1 MFTLQ
6 NVLLVKKQYTFIKRA
21 DAVSP
26 FLVFLSNLDALSKL
40 PREMKTRNLC
50 IIFLLLMVIPPVYGQ
65 TKADIR
71 DMFNQ
76 GEMYILFE
84 EYNEALPSFEN
95 LLKLSPDN
103 ANFKYRIGQCYLNI
117 PGQKEKAIPY
127 LEEAV
132 QNISPKHKQGRIR
145 EKSAPYDALYY
156 LANAYRIN
164 NQLDKAIETYEL
176 FIQNMDHRVYDSTI
190 VNFQLQTCHNA
201 KLMMTTPLFVRY
213 TNLGDNINERFL
225 ETNPVISE
233 KDDLLFFSRK
243 LQFRT
248 ALFYSRL
255 TNGIW
260 SGPTDII
267 PDLNVDDKFYPTSLS
282 RDGKTLFLY
291 SNFDYI
297 GNIYTSKFDDDR
309 WNPVE
314 KLNENV
320 NTKYW
325 ESHATI
331 SPDGKKLFFSS
342 NRKGGYG
349 GLDIYVSELDSIG
362 AWGPARNLGPVINTP
377 YHEDTPTITE
387 DGKTLFFS
395 SRGHYNMGGY
405 DIFYSTMVDGEK
417 WSIPL
422 NAGYPLNT
430 TDDDLFFTPLGKG
443 YEGYIARYDD
453 RGFGEQD
460 IYRVEIFSDDHPR
473 RFLIRGVTRIEDL
486 RKDVAAGI
494 RVIVRDIADPH
505 TPIIVYT
512 DPLTGKYEFEVKH
525 GEYEITFD
533 ADGVVKE
540 VKKLSL
546 PLTMQSDTFAFPP
559 LTLER
564 NDFESDLRVLTD
576 SILRVKAGDTAEIML
591 LTEPKSILDV
601 LVTNEG
607 SQIASN
613 RYDIDDT
620 LFVYR
625 FIPQPGKNIV
635 DFRLTDMFS
644 NIATARVIVEKDILQ
659 PTGTVTRPEYTRV
672 IAERQANAFLEILKK
687 NADDD
692 IRKIIAGIEAKK
704 ERFGNIDDV
713 VSLIDERA
721 DRKITDSE
729 RIDKLALE
737 TAVKDNILTQAA
749 VDYLEKYAHGELKS
763 ILSDINIY
771 DLRLRSWTDLKE
783 YVTAQSEGR
792 ITGADLDRLADYLL
806 TGPDAEIS
814 VIREK
819 IDIYAGMQED
829 PSVIKDAV
837 KEADRQ
843 LITSKGEWL
852 KAFIGET
859 LTNGLSVDDLAKLF
873 ASITFE
879 PSTGVSEAV
888 AQLAKQSDATLAAYL
903 GELNIKKIKSIE
915 ELLTLLLSEPDE
927 AFSKA
932 ELYRALAAT
941 IAENNIDMVLIASS
955 DEKRRLPL
963 LWILIPLSGV
973 SLLILLFTRKR
984 KKKKETRD

>member
-1 MFTLQ
+1 
-6 NVLLVKKQYTFIKRA
+6 
-21 DAVSP
+21 
-26 FLVFLSNLDALSKL
+26 
-40 PREMKTRNLC
+40 MKTRNLC
-50 IIFLLLMVIPPVYGQ
+50 LLFFLLLYIQTPAKGQ
-65 TKADIR
+65 TKADVR

-117 PGQKEKAIPY
+117 PGQKDRAIPY

-132 QNISPKHKQGRIR
+132 QNISPKHKQGRIK
-145 EKSAPYDALYY
+145 EKTAPYDALYY

-201 KLMMTTPLFVRY
+201 KQMMTRPLFVKY
-213 TNLGDNINERFL
+213 TNLGENINERFL
-225 ETNPVISE
+225 ETNPVISA
-233 KDDLLFFSRK
+233 KDDILFFSRK

-248 ALFYSRL
+248 ALFYSRI

-260 SGPTDII
+260 SGPIDII

-297 GNIYTSKFDDDR
+297 GNIYTSKFTDNK

-325 ESHATI
+325 ESHATV

-349 GLDIYVSELDSIG
+349 GLDLYISELDSIG

-405 DIFYSTMVDGEK
+405 DIFYSTMVDGED

-494 RVIVRDIADPH
+494 KVIIRDLNDPH

-512 DPLTGKYEFEVKH
+512 DPRTGKYEFEVKH

-540 VKKLSL
+540 VKRLSL
-546 PLTMQSDTFAFPP
+546 PLTMDSDTLSFPP
-559 LTLER
+559 VTLEK
-564 NDFESDLRVLTD
+564 NDFEADLRVITD
-576 SILRVKAGDTAEIML
+576 SLLKVDTGDTAKIVL
-591 LTEPKSILDV
+591 NTEPKSILDV

-607 SQIASN
+607 RQIASD
-613 RYDIDDT
+613 RFDIDDT

-625 FIPQPGKNIV
+625 FVPQPGKNIV
-635 DFRLTDMFS
+635 DFRLTDMFN
-644 NIATARVIVEKDILQ
+644 NIATARVIVEKDILR
-659 PTGTVTRPEYTRV
+659 PTSTITRPEYTRIV
-672 IAERQANAFLEILKK
+672 AERQAQAFLEILKK

-692 IRKIIAGIEAKK
+692 LRKIISSIEARR
-704 ERFGNIDDV
+704 ESFGNIDDV
-713 VSLIDERA
+713 VSLINERA
-721 DRKITDSE
+721 GRQITDSE
-729 RIDKLALE
+729 RVERLALE

-749 VDYLEKYAHGELKS
+749 VDYLEKYADGELKR
-763 ILSDINIY
+763 ILSGINIY
-771 DLRLRSWTDLKE
+771 DLRLKSWTDLKE
-783 YVTAQSEGR
+783 YVTQQSAGR
-792 ITGADLDRLADYLL
+792 ITGADLDKLAEYLL
-806 TGPDAEIS
+806 SGPDGAIA
-814 VIREK
+814 VMKEK
-819 IDIYAGMQED
+819 IAIYAGLQED
-829 PSVIKDAV
+829 PSAIQAAV
-837 KEADRQ
+837 EEADRL
-843 LITSKGEWL
+843 LIKDKSEWL
-852 KAFIGET
+852 NAFIEAALAKG
-859 LTNGLSVDDLAKLF
+859 LTESDLAKLF
-873 ASITFE
+873 AAIAFD
-879 PSTGVSEAV
+879 PSTEVSEAV
-888 AQLAKQSDATLAAYL
+888 AQLLKNSDAGLAEYL
-903 GELNIKKIKSIE
+903 GKLDIRKVKSLE
-915 ELLTLLLSEPDE
+915 ELLSILLSAEAS
-927 AFSKA
+927 AFSKD
-932 ELYRALAAT
+932 ELLSALSAT
-941 IAENNIDMVLIASS
+941 IEENNIAGELIGTPV
-955 DEKRRLPL
+955 EKRRLPL
-963 LWILIPLSGV
+963 FWLLIPAAGA
-973 SLLILLFTRKR
+973 LIWFLLFAR
-984 KKKKETRD
+984 KKKKKKGTRD

>member
-1 MFTLQ
+1 
-6 NVLLVKKQYTFIKRA
+6 
-21 DAVSP
+21 
-26 FLVFLSNLDALSKL
+26 
-40 PREMKTRNLC
+40 MKTRNLC
-50 IIFLLLMVIPPVYGQ
+50 LLFFLLLTVPAIKGQ

-117 PGQKEKAIPY
+117 PGQKEKAIPF

-132 QNISPKHKQGRIR
+132 QSISPKHKQGRIK

-201 KLMMTTPLFVRY
+201 KQMMTRPLFVKY
-213 TNLGDNINERFL
+213 SNLGENINERFL
-225 ETNPVISE
+225 ETNPVISA

-255 TNGIW
+255 NNGIW
-260 SGPTDII
+260 SGPVDII

-297 GNIYTSKFDDDR
+297 GNIYTSRFENDK

-325 ESHATI
+325 ESHATV

-349 GLDIYVSELDSIG
+349 GLDLYVSDLDSIG

-405 DIFYSTMVDGEK
+405 DIFYSTMVEGEE

-430 TDDDLFFTPLGKG
+430 TDDDLFFTPIGKG
-443 YEGYIARYDD
+443 YQGYIARYDD

-494 RVIVRDIADPH
+494 KVIVRDLNDPH
-505 TPIIVYT
+505 APIIVYT

-540 VKKLSL
+540 VKRLSL
-546 PLTMQSDTFAFPP
+546 PLTMDSDTMSFPP
-559 LTLER
+559 VTLER
-564 NDFESDLRVLTD
+564 NDFEADLRVLTD
-576 SILRVKAGDTAEIML
+576 SILSIKAGDTADIVL
-591 LTEPKSILDV
+591 NTEPKSTLDV

-607 SQIASN
+607 RQISSE
-613 RYDIDDT
+613 RFDIDDT

-625 FIPQPGKNIV
+625 FVPQPGKNIV

-644 NIATARVIVEKDILQ
+644 NIATARVIVEKDILR
-659 PTGTVTRPEYTRV
+659 PTSTVTRPEYTRI

-692 IRKIIAGIEAKK
+692 LRKIISSIEARREK
-704 ERFGNIDDV
+704 FGNIDDV
-713 VSLIDERA
+713 VSLINERA
-721 DRKITDSE
+721 GRQITDSE
-729 RIDKLALE
+729 RVERLALE

-749 VDYLEKYAHGELKS
+749 VDYLEKYADGELKR
-763 ILSDINIY
+763 ILSGINIY
-771 DLRLRSWTDLKE
+771 DLRLKTWTDLKE
-783 YVTAQSEGR
+783 YVTQQSAGR
-792 ITGADLDRLADYLL
+792 ITGADLDKLADYLL
-806 TGPDAEIS
+806 SGPDSAIS

-819 IDIYAGMQED
+819 IAVYAGLQDD
-829 PSVIKDAV
+829 PSAIQAAAED
-837 KEADRQ
+837 ADRQ
-843 LITSKGEWL
+843 LIKDKGEWL
-852 KAFIGET
+852 NAFIEGA
-859 LTNGLSVDDLAKLF
+859 LAKGMTNSELAKLI
-873 ASITFE
+873 AAITFD
-879 PSTGVSEAV
+879 PSTDVSEAV
-888 AQLAKQSDATLAAYL
+888 AQMVKNSGPGLSAYL
-903 GELNIKKIKSIE
+903 AELNTKKVKSLE
-915 ELLTLLLSEPDE
+915 ELISILLSEEAASFGKDE
-927 AFSKA
+927 LFSA
-932 ELYRALAAT
+932 
-941 IAENNIDMVLIASS
+941 IASTVEENNVAGELIGKPVGKS
-955 DEKRRLPL
+955 KLPL
-963 LWILIPLSGV
+963 LWILIPGAGA
-973 SLLILLFTRKR
+973 LILFLLLAR
-984 KKKKETRD
+984 KKKKKKGNRN

>member
-1 MFTLQ
+1 
-6 NVLLVKKQYTFIKRA
+6 LVKKLIALIKRA
-21 DAVSP
+21 ASGSP
-26 FLVFLSNLDALSKL
+26 FLVFLFNLDVSSKL

-50 IIFLLLMVIPPVYGQ
+50 LLLFLILAVSPLKSQ

-84 EYNEALPSFEN
+84 EYNEALPSFQN

-117 PGQKEKAIPY
+117 PGEKEKAIPY
-127 LEEAV
+127 LEDAV
-132 QNISPKHKQGRIR
+132 QNINPRHKQGRIK

-201 KLMMTTPLFVRY
+201 KQMMTTPLFVRY
-213 TNLGDNINERFL
+213 TNLGENINERFL
-225 ETNPVISE
+225 ETNPVISA

-255 TNGIW
+255 TDGVW
-260 SGPTDII
+260 SGPIDII

-282 RDGKTLFLY
+282 RDGNTLYLY

-297 GNIYTSKFDDDR
+297 GNIYTSRFANGR
-309 WNPVE
+309 WNPVQ

-325 ESHATI
+325 ESHATV
-331 SPDGKKLFFSS
+331 SPDGRKLFFSS

-362 AWGPARNLGPVINTP
+362 NWGLARNLGPVINTP
-377 YHEDTPTITE
+377 YHEDTPTLSE

-405 DIFYSTMVDGEK
+405 DIFYSTQVNGEE

-430 TDDDLFFTPLGKG
+430 TDDDLFFMPLGKG
-443 YEGYIARYDD
+443 YEGYIARFDD
-453 RGFGEQD
+453 QGFGEQD
-460 IYRVEIFSDDHPR
+460 IYRVEIYSDDHPR
-473 RFLIRGVTRIEDL
+473 RFLIRGITRIEDL

-494 RVIVRDIADPH
+494 RLIVRDITDSQ
-505 TPIIVYT
+505 TPIIVYA

-546 PLTMQSDTFAFPP
+546 PLTMNSDTVAFPP
-559 LTLER
+559 VVLEK
-564 NDFESDLRVLTD
+564 NDFEADLRIRTD
-576 SILRVKAGDTAEIML
+576 SLLRVKGGDTAEIKL
-591 LTEPKSILDV
+591 STEPKSILDV
-601 LVTNEG
+601 LITNEG
-607 SQIASN
+607 RQIASDRFN
-613 RYDIDDT
+613 IDDT
-620 LFVYR
+620 VFLYR
-625 FIPQPGKNIV
+625 FVPQPGKNIV

-644 NIATARVIVEKDILQ
+644 NTATARVIVEKDILRA
-659 PTGTVTRPEYTRV
+659 TETITRPEYTRV
-672 IAERQANAFLEILKK
+672 IAERQANAFLEILKR
-687 NADDD
+687 NADEE
-692 IRKIIAGIEAKK
+692 IRKIISGIDAKK

-713 VSLIDERA
+713 VSLLNERA
-721 DRKITDSE
+721 GRKISE
-729 RIDKLALE
+729 SEGVEKLALE

-749 VDYLEKYAHGELKS
+749 VDYLEKRADGELKR
-763 ILSDINIY
+763 ILSGINIY
-771 DLRLRSWTDLKE
+771 DLRLKTWSDLKD
-783 YVTAQSEGR
+783 YISKQSEGR
-792 ITGADLDRLADYLL
+792 ISGNDLDKLADYLL
-806 TGPDAEIS
+806 TGADGAIA
-814 VIREK
+814 IMKEK
-819 IDIYAGMQED
+819 IGIYAGLQED
-829 PSVIKDAV
+829 PSAIKAAV
-837 KEADRQ
+837 EEADRQ
-843 LITSKGEWL
+843 LIKDKGEWL
-852 KAFIGET
+852 NAFIEGALSKG
-859 LTNGLSVDDLAKLF
+859 LTESDLAKLL
-873 ASITFE
+873 AAITFA
-879 PSTGVSEAV
+879 PSTSLSDAV
-888 AQLAKQSDATLAAYL
+888 AQLIKNSNAALAGYL
-903 GELNIKKIKSIE
+903 GEMNLKGIKSLE
-915 ELLTLLLSEPDE
+915 ELFGLLLSERGKS
-927 AFSKA
+927 FSKD
-932 ELYRALAAT
+932 ELYSALAAT
-941 IAENNIDMVLIASS
+941 IAENNLAGELIAPPA
-955 DEKRRLPL
+955 EKSRLPIF
-963 LWILIPLSGV
+963 WILGPLAGAI
-973 SLLILLFTRKR
+973 ILFLVITRKK
-984 KKKKETRD
+984 KKKKETRN